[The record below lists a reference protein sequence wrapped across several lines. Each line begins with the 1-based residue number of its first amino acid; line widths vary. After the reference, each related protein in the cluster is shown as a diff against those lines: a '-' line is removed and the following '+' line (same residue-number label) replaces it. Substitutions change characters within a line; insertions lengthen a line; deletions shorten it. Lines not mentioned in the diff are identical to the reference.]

1 MPNPCPSG
9 PPRTS
14 GPAGSGTTPAP
25 GTRPAAT
32 PAVTAATAVTAVTA
46 VTAGAAKPG
55 TATAKPRTVA
65 VTHRQGSRVLTRAD
79 VTGGGGE
86 VLAAA
91 TALILIRPVPAGP
104 DAGPEAGPVS

>member
-25 GTRPAAT
+25 GTKPAAT
-32 PAVTAATAVTAVTA
+32 
-46 VTAGAAKPG
+46 
-55 TATAKPRTVA
+55 
-65 VTHRQGSRVLTRAD
+65 
-79 VTGGGGE
+79 TG
-86 VLAAA
+86 AA

-104 DAGPEAGPVS
+104 GAGPDPVDPEAGPVS